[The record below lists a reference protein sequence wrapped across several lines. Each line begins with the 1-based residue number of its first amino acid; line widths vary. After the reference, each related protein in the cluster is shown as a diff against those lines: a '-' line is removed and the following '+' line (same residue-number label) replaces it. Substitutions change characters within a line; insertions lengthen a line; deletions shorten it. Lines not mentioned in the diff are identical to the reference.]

1 MTLLALG
8 SGWISD
14 GQSGFGSFGGGRLR
28 THTDVGESERP
39 PSRRQRHAFKGLTK
53 ARYGEP
59 GACKLR
65 GDRTDV
71 NRLLQ
76 RRL

>member
-39 PSRRQRHAFKGLTK
+39 PRAASVML
-53 ARYGEP
+53 
-59 GACKLR
+59 LR
-65 GDRTDV
+65 A
-71 NRLLQ
+71 
-76 RRL
+76 